1 MLHKGTSSY
10 GEYARAVEGK
20 SNEPTGIMTLKTSVV
35 THLGGSTLSESSTED
50 KPEPIG
56 EEESHHR
63 LY

>member
-10 GEYARAVEGK
+10 GKPARAAEDK
-20 SNEPTGIMTLKTSVV
+20 SNEPTSIMTLTTSVV

-50 KPEPIG
+50 WPEPIG
-56 EEESHHR
+56 EEEAHHR